1 MGKIL
6 KVSITAI
13 VSLIVLA
20 IITTSSII
28 LTKPNLKAANEDA
41 IFALF
46 TTNYARSVFTI
57 TNDASYPWAVS
68 NSSTKEIKSGN
79 YNKSS
84 TTSTLTISWSAKVGD
99 AVSFSYNVSSESVSY
114 DYLTVTVNGTQKAKI
129 GGTSSSYTSF
139 SETVTTA
146 KTYTI
151 TFAYRKDGS
160 VNSGS
165 DCGWVKAITIMGAK
179 ANLSISCDTT
189 MGSVTGGGEYDK
201 NQSVTVTA
209 TPKSTTYF
217 SHWQNSSGTQV
228 STSASYTFTITADT
242 SLTAVFKNKS
252 YIQAVCQ
259 DSAMGITTGTG
270 YYLPTDSVTIAVTA
284 NVGYRFK
291 YWQDSTGQQVST
303 DKSFTITASQSQ
315 TYTAYF
321 DEVKANFVTSNSG
334 AEINTQSTSVT
345 DTITAYAVT
354 FVEQKYVT
362 SIQIGNG
369 EVFQIKNQLGSVS
382 DGTTSTAI
390 RYTVNE
396 TGSEILLEIIGIKT
410 SLDINLGFSSTPQN
424 YK

>member
-1 MGKIL
+1 MK
-6 KVSITAI
+6 K
-13 VSLIVLA
+13 
-20 IITTSSII
+20 
-28 LTKPNLKAANEDA
+28 
-41 IFALF
+41 
-46 TTNYARSVFTI
+46 
-57 TNDASYPWAVS
+57 
-68 NSSTKEIKSGN
+68 STKS
-79 YNKSS
+79 
-84 TTSTLTISWSAKVGD
+84 
-99 AVSFSYNVSSESVSY
+99 SFS
-114 DYLTVTVNGTQKAKI
+114 TK
-129 GGTSSSYTSF
+129 
-139 SETVTTA
+139 
-146 KTYTI
+146 
-151 TFAYRKDGS
+151 
-160 VNSGS
+160 
-165 DCGWVKAITIMGAK
+165 
-179 ANLSISCDTT
+179 
-189 MGSVTGGGEYDK
+189 
-201 NQSVTVTA
+201 
-209 TPKSTTYF
+209 
-217 SHWQNSSGTQV
+217 
-228 STSASYTFTITADT
+228 
-242 SLTAVFKNKS
+242 
-252 YIQAVCQ
+252 
-259 DSAMGITTGTG
+259 
-270 YYLPTDSVTIAVTA
+270 

-334 AEINTQSTSVT
+334 AEINTQSVSVT